1 MTIRATKPRRTA
13 LSPLPP
19 DACPLCGGP
28 MRARK
33 GRLTYPVNGEKIA
46 VPGASFLKCAKDGEV
61 VLRLDDARH
70 LRERALGLYRNKYD
84 LLSSDEIRSLRERL
98 HLTQGALARLLR
110 LGNNTLSRWR
120 GRPQRPD
127 RRDGR
132 AASLGPRP
140 PGRTPVPAGAR
151 GLKVLRQQRPV

>member
-110 LGNNTLSRWR
+110 LGNNTLSRWEA
-120 GRPQRPD
+120 GRNVQTAAMDVLLRLV
-127 RRDGR
+127 RDLPGGLR
-132 AASLGPRP
+132 YLREHAA
-140 PGRTPVPAGAR
+140 
-151 GLKVLRQQRPV
+151 